1 MKVLIT
7 GSRGFIGQNLLQF
20 LKLKSGIDILE
31 YNHKD
36 KVEKL
41 KKIIQN
47 ADFIFH
53 LAGINRTYKKR
64 NYLQSNYELTK
75 KICNFNNLLKFYLI
89 CIELKIVW
97 ARSSVGRA
105 IPF

>member
-41 KKIIQN
+41 KKIIQMQILF
-47 ADFIFH
+47 FI
-53 LAGINRTYKKR
+53 
-64 NYLQSNYELTK
+64 
-75 KICNFNNLLKFYLI
+75 
-89 CIELKIVW
+89 
-97 ARSSVGRA
+97 
-105 IPF
+105 